1 MIGHVPGK
9 MRIEI
14 DNIDD
19 SSKPEIHT
27 EASKMQGILRVVIEN
42 VGTSSAP
49 TYLETAVDD

>member
-1 MIGHVPGK
+1 

-27 EASKMQGILRVVIEN
+27 EASKMQGKLRVVIEN

>member
-27 EASKMQGILRVVIEN
+27 EASKMQGKLRVVIEN